1 MGSNSM
7 GSVIDIVQGYLSDG
21 KAQGFL
27 VFFLIVGIMI
37 VISLIIL
44 NIENKEE
51 AEGFVYW
58 KDYLSDWIISSK
70 DRKGYRYNNDSG
82 CYVILIFKH
91 KVRHNNFRHYADV
104 YVGQSARVCNRVHN
118 HFIGKGNGDVYADV
132 KYGRKAYVKIIF
144 CGKNEMNA
152 LEKKLIKKY
161 NAMDSYNRTSGGSTD
176 WVEKEKRRKG

>member
-1 MGSNSM
+1 MNSNSV

-37 VISLIIL
+37 AISLIIL

-82 CYVILIFKH
+82 CYGITTLNTIQM
-91 KVRHNNFRHYADV
+91 Y
-104 YVGQSARVCNRVHN
+104 
-118 HFIGKGNGDVYADV
+118 
-132 KYGRKAYVKIIF
+132 
-144 CGKNEMNA
+144 M
-152 LEKKLIKKY
+152 
-161 NAMDSYNRTSGGSTD
+161 
-176 WVEKEKRRKG
+176 